1 MITLTPDTRSLAV
14 PPPARRPLRRRWRIN
29 QTQIASAVLIAMV
42 IACFILPQV
51 LPLAPASGGSLSD
64 ARLPPLSPGHLLG
77 TDPLGNDM
85 LSRTLHGGRVSF
97 IVGVGATLI
106 GLVVGGILGMVAG
119 YRGGWAE
126 KILGWVFDVLLAFP
140 ALILALTIAAYL
152 GPSLVNEIYAVSIFL
167 IPATARIARASTLSA
182 RKEEFIVAARL
193 AGVSESTI
201 IRRHIIPN
209 ISSPLLTFA
218 ILQCGTAMIIE
229 ATLSFLGLGIR
240 PPAPSWGNM
249 MASGQQSLG
258 DQPWVVLVPG
268 LFLFVTIGAL
278 NLLGESLRQAR
289 DER

>member
-1 MITLTPDTRSLAV
+1 MTTLTPDTRSLAV
-14 PPPARRPLRRRWRIN
+14 PPPARPRRRARRIG
-29 QTQIASAVLIAMV
+29 QAEIAATVLVLMV
-42 IACFILPQV
+42 VACFILPEV
-51 LPLAPASGGSLSD
+51 LPLAPASGGDLSD
-64 ARLPPLSPGHLLG
+64 ARLPPFSPGHPLG
-77 TDPLGNDM
+77 TDALGNDM
-85 LSRTLHGGRVSF
+85 LSRSLYGGRVSF

-106 GLVVGGILGMVAG
+106 GLVVGGLLGMIAG

-126 KILGWVFDVLLAFP
+126 RILGWVFDVLLAFP

-152 GPSLVNEIYAVSIFL
+152 GPSLMNEIYAVSVFL

-193 AGVSESTI
+193 SGVPERTI
-201 IRRHIIPN
+201 IRRHVIPN

-249 MASGQQSLG
+249 MASGQQYLAE
-258 DQPWVVLVPG
+258 QPWIVLVPG
-268 LFLFVTIGAL
+268 AFLFITIGAL

>member
-1 MITLTPDTRSLAV
+1 MTTLTPDTRSLAV
-14 PPPARRPLRRRWRIN
+14 PPPARPRRRARRIG
-29 QTQIASAVLIAMV
+29 QAEIAATVLVLMV
-42 IACFILPQV
+42 VACFILPEV
-51 LPLAPASGGSLSD
+51 LPLAPASGGDLSD

-77 TDPLGNDM
+77 TDALGNDM
-85 LSRTLHGGRVSF
+85 LSRSLYGGRVSF

-106 GLVVGGILGMVAG
+106 GLVVGGLLGMIAG

-126 KILGWVFDVLLAFP
+126 RILGWVFDVLLAFP

-152 GPSLVNEIYAVSIFL
+152 GPSLMNEIYAVSVFL

-193 AGVSESTI
+193 SGVPERTI
-201 IRRHIIPN
+201 IRRHVIPN

-249 MASGQQSLG
+249 MASGQQYLA
-258 DQPWVVLVPG
+258 DQPWIVLVPG
-268 LFLFVTIGAL
+268 AFLFITIGAL

>member
-1 MITLTPDTRSLAV
+1 MITLTPETRSLAL
-14 PPPARRPLRRRWRIN
+14 PPPARRIRPRWRIG
-29 QTQIASAVLIAMV
+29 QAQVAAAVLIAMA
-42 IACFILPQV
+42 IACFIVPLVVPLP
-51 LPLAPASGGSLSD
+51 PPSGGDLAE
-64 ARLPPLSPGHLLG
+64 ARLPPLTPGHPLG
-77 TDPLGNDM
+77 TDALGNDM
-85 LSRTLHGGRVSF
+85 LSRSLYGGRVSF

-106 GLVVGGILGMVAG
+106 GLVVGGFLGMLAG
-119 YRGGWAE
+119 YKGGWIE
-126 KILGWVFDVLLAFP
+126 RVLGWLFDVLLAFP

-152 GPSLVNEIYAVSIFL
+152 GPSLQNEIYAVSIFL
-167 IPATARIARASTLSA
+167 IPATARIARASTMSA

-193 AGVSESTI
+193 AGVRESTI
-201 IRRHIIPN
+201 LRRHIIPN

-249 MASGQQSLG
+249 MASGQQSLA
-258 DQPWVVLVPG
+258 DAPWMVLVPG
-268 LFLFVTIGAL
+268 AFLFITICAL

>member
-1 MITLTPDTRSLAV
+1 MTTLTPDTRSLAV
-14 PPPARRPLRRRWRIN
+14 PPPARPRRRARRIG
-29 QTQIASAVLIAMV
+29 QAEIAATVLVLMV
-42 IACFILPQV
+42 VACFILPEV
-51 LPLAPASGGSLSD
+51 LPLAPASGGELSD

-77 TDPLGNDM
+77 TDALGNDM
-85 LSRTLHGGRVSF
+85 LSRSLYGGRVSF

-106 GLVVGGILGMVAG
+106 GLVVGGLLGMIAG

-126 KILGWVFDVLLAFP
+126 RILGWVFDVLLAFP

-152 GPSLVNEIYAVSIFL
+152 GPSLMNEIYAVSVFL

-193 AGVSESTI
+193 SGVPERTI
-201 IRRHIIPN
+201 IRRHVIPN

-249 MASGQQSLG
+249 MASGQQYLA
-258 DQPWVVLVPG
+258 DQPWIVLVPG
-268 LFLFVTIGAL
+268 AFLFITIGAL

>member
-1 MITLTPDTRSLAV
+1 MS
-14 PPPARRPLRRRWRIN
+14 
-29 QTQIASAVLIAMV
+29 QTEIASGVLILIV
-42 IACFILPQV
+42 IGCFVVPEI
-51 LPLAPASGGSLSD
+51 LPLAPASGGSLAD

-85 LSRTLHGGRVSF
+85 LSRTLYGGRVSF

-106 GLVVGGILGMVAG
+106 GLVVGGVLGMLAG
-119 YRGGWAE
+119 YRGGWVE
-126 KILGWVFDVLLAFP
+126 KVLGWIFDVLLAFP
-140 ALILALTIAAYL
+140 ALVLALTIAAYL
-152 GPSLVNEIYAVSIFL
+152 GPSLMNEIYAVSIFL
-167 IPATARIARASTLSA
+167 IPATARIARASTMSV

-193 AGVSESTI
+193 AGVRESTI
-201 IRRHIIPN
+201 VRRHVIPN
-209 ISSPLLTFA
+209 ITSPLLTFA

-268 LFLFVTIGAL
+268 IFLFVTIGAL

>member
-1 MITLTPDTRSLAV
+1 MTTLTPDTRSLAV
-14 PPPARRPLRRRWRIN
+14 PPPARPRRRARRIG
-29 QTQIASAVLIAMV
+29 QAEIAATVLVLMV
-42 IACFILPQV
+42 VACFILPEV
-51 LPLAPASGGSLSD
+51 LPLAPASGGDLSD
-64 ARLPPLSPGHLLG
+64 ARLPPFSPGHPLG
-77 TDPLGNDM
+77 TDALGNDM
-85 LSRTLHGGRVSF
+85 LSRSLYGGRVSF

-106 GLVVGGILGMVAG
+106 GLVVGGLLGMIAG

-126 KILGWVFDVLLAFP
+126 RILGWVFDVLLAFP

-152 GPSLVNEIYAVSIFL
+152 GPSLMNEIYAVSVFL

-193 AGVSESTI
+193 SGVPEQTI
-201 IRRHIIPN
+201 IRRHVIPN

-249 MASGQQSLG
+249 MASGQQYLAE
-258 DQPWVVLVPG
+258 QPWIVLVPG
-268 LFLFVTIGAL
+268 AFLFITIGAL